1 MPGGGSMRWAAAS
14 KDEFL
19 TEATAWVPDSDP
31 TENST
36 TYDYFKDV
44 GFWPVNGGIDT
55 PSLETYLGYVAQLGV
70 ITGKVPTTDQWVDT
84 TFVDSYLAA
93 NGNQ

>member
-1 MPGGGSMRWAAAS
+1 MRWAATS

-19 TEATAWVPDSDP
+19 TEAIAWVPDSDP

-44 GFWPVNGGIDT
+44 GFWPLNGGIDT
-55 PSLETYLGYVAQLGV
+55 PSLETYLGYVAKLGV
-70 ITGKVPTTDQWVDT
+70 ITGKVPTTDLWVDSS
-84 TFVDSYLAA
+84 FVDNYLAA
-93 NGNQ
+93 NGKQ